1 MSWNKDLP
9 HFLMQSLSLL
19 LLKNKEVGSII
30 REITAFDTWI
40 QKQQQISNCYMA
52 SNLFFTVTEVYYV
65 KRSTYTQSPKQ
76 FL

>member
-30 REITAFDTWI
+30 REITAFDMWI